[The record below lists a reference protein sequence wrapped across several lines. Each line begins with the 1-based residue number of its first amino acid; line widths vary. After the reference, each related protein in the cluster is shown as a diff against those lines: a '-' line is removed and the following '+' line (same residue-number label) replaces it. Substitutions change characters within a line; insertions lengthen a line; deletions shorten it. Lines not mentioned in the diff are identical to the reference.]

1 MDRLQAMQTLVRVV
15 ELGSFSAAA
24 REAGSTQ
31 SAVSK
36 QVAALEALL
45 GAQLLARSTRALKLT
60 EAGERYVE
68 QARRLVAE
76 VAEAESELRAGEH
89 RLQGWLRVAASGT
102 FGRMRLMPLVQR
114 FLAAHPGVK
123 IDLRLDDG
131 YIDLIE
137 QGIDIAVRIGEQ
149 PDSGLVSRRIGT
161 VRRAVV
167 ARRGYFEQRGL
178 APPRVPADLQQHDC
192 IVYSELRSGPVWSFE
207 AEAGADAPPGSTASV
222 RVAGSLRTNS
232 GEAVREAVLA
242 GMGLAYAPDWL
253 FAPELARGEVVP
265 ALPHWLGRALPMQLV
280 SPPQRRLSG
289 KVRALGD
296 HLAAG
301 LGGGLLTLRQ

>member
-24 REAGSTQ
+24 RELGSTQ

-36 QVAALEALL
+36 QVAALEKQL

-60 EAGERYVE
+60 DAGARYVE

-76 VAEAESELRAGEH
+76 IAEAESELRDGEH

-102 FGRMRLMPLVQR
+102 FGRMKLVPLVR
-114 FLAAHPGVK
+114 SFLVAHPGVK
-123 IDLRLDDG
+123 VDLRLDDG

-137 QGIDIAVRIGEQ
+137 HGIDVAVRIGEQ
-149 PDSGLVSRRIGT
+149 ADSGMVARRIGT
-161 VRRAVV
+161 IRRAVV

-178 APPRVPADLQQHDC
+178 APPREPADLQQHDC
-192 IVYSELRSGPVWSFE
+192 IVYSELRAGPIWHFE
-207 AEAGADAPPGSTASV
+207 AGPGADLPPGSPASV

-242 GMGLAYAPDWL
+242 GMGLAFAPGWL
-253 FAPELARGEVVP
+253 FEAELASGEVQP
-265 ALPHWLGRALPMQLV
+265 GLPHWLGQALPMQLV

-289 KVRALGD
+289 KVRALGE

-301 LGGGLLTLRQ
+301 LAGG

>member
-1 MDRLQAMQTLVRVV
+1 MADRLQAMQTLVRVV

-24 REAGSTQ
+24 RELGSTQ

-36 QVAALEALL
+36 QVAALEKQL
-45 GAQLLARSTRALKLT
+45 GAKLLARSTRALRLT
-60 EAGERYVE
+60 EAGERYVDE
-68 QARRLVAE
+68 ARRLVAE
-76 VAEAESELRAGEH
+76 IAEAESQLRAGEH
-89 RLQGWLRVAASGT
+89 RLQGSLRVAASGS
-102 FGRMRLMPLVQR
+102 FGRLKLMPLVQS

-123 IDLRLDDG
+123 IDLRLNDG
-131 YIDLIE
+131 FVDLVE

-149 PDSGLVSRRIGT
+149 PDSSLVARRIGT

-167 ARRGYFEQRGL
+167 ARRGYFEQIGKPPPANPL
-178 APPRVPADLQQHDC
+178 ALQQHDC
-192 IVYSELRSGPVWSFE
+192 IVYSELRAGPTWTFE
-207 AEAGADAPPGSTASV
+207 AGPGADAPPGTLASV

-253 FAPELARGEVVP
+253 MEKELARGDVVL
-265 ALPHWLGRALPMQLV
+265 ALPHWRGQALPMQLV

-289 KVRALGD
+289 KVKAFGD

-301 LGGGLLTLRQ
+301 LASG